1 MSFCTSFSSK
11 RRPMSRFTA
20 KIVFFALVTACRFAG
35 APTRISPS
43 SAYATT
49 EGVVRAPSEFSITLG
64 WPPSMIATQL
74 FVVPR
79 SMPMIFAIFDCLR
92 GGVFVWTWKWGFARA
107 NQRSLFR
114 RLRYGDERRAQH
126 AVVQQV
132 ALLEDG

>member
-1 MSFCTSFSSK
+1 
-11 RRPMSRFTA
+11 
-20 KIVFFALVTACRFAG
+20 
-35 APTRISPS
+35 
-43 SAYATT
+43 
-49 EGVVRAPSEFSITLG
+49 
-64 WPPSMIATQL
+64 MIATQL

-132 ALLEDG
+132 ALLEDGHDGVGRELAVDRLHRLMQVRVELLPGRVDLLDRR